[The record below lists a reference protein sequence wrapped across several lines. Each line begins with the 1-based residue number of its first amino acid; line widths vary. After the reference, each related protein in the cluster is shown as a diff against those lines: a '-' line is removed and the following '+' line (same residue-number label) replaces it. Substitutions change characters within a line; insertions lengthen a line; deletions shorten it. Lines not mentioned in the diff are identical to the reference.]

1 MISDLSI
8 RRSAAFS
15 LLEMIIFIVVLGVL
29 LAGVVV
35 AMTSS
40 LRNSPQAGGLDAAAE
55 LAQQRMELILGQRRA
70 VGFAAF
76 ADPCS
81 PGPGPAICTPP
92 AGFAVASTIV
102 SGFGA
107 DLTNYK
113 VVSVNVSGTTAI
125 TATALVA
132 NY

>member
-1 MISDLSI
+1 MLDLSI

-29 LAGVVV
+29 MASIV
-35 AMTSS
+35 AAMSSS

-70 VGFAAF
+70 VGFAGF
-76 ADPCS
+76 ADPCN

-92 AGFAVASTIV
+92 AGYAVASTIV

-113 VVSVNVSGTTAI
+113 VVSVNVTGTAAI

>member
-1 MISDLSI
+1 MMLDLSI

-29 LAGVVV
+29 MASIV
-35 AMTSS
+35 AAMSSS

-70 VGFAAF
+70 VGFAGF
-76 ADPCS
+76 ADPCN

-92 AGFAVASTIV
+92 AGYAVASTIV

-113 VVSVNVSGTTAI
+113 VVSVNVTGTAAI

>member
-1 MISDLSI
+1 MMFDLSI

-29 LAGVVV
+29 MASIV
-35 AMTSS
+35 AAMSSS
-40 LRNSPQAGGLDAAAE
+40 LRNSPQAGGLDTAAE

-70 VGFAAF
+70 VGFAGF
-76 ADPCS
+76 VDPCN

-92 AGFAVASTIV
+92 AGYAVASTIIL
-102 SGFGA
+102 GFGA

-113 VVSVNVSGTTAI
+113 VVSVNVTGTAAI

>member
-8 RRSAAFS
+8 RRAAAFS

-29 LAGVVV
+29 LASIVA
-35 AMTSS
+35 AMTSP

-55 LAQQRMELILGQRRA
+55 LAQQRMELILGQRRVA
-70 VGFAAF
+70 GFAAF

-81 PGPGPAICTPP
+81 PGPGPSICTPP
-92 AGFAVASTIV
+92 AGYAVASTIV
-102 SGFGA
+102 TGFGG
-107 DLTNYK
+107 DPTNYK
-113 VVSVNVSGTTAI
+113 TVTVNVTGTAAI